1 MEPAGHCLPTQRP
14 PLDYQA
20 TGTPGE
26 ERRAV
31 VAVRSSES
39 GMMCEEASMPDRGGT
54 GVVDA
59 GSSWAGTEAAGP
71 TGEPVQFGKTATD
84 TKGKHR
90 LGLGA
95 ESDKEE

>member
-1 MEPAGHCLPTQRP
+1 
-14 PLDYQA
+14 
-20 TGTPGE
+20 
-26 ERRAV
+26 
-31 VAVRSSES
+31 
-39 GMMCEEASMPDRGGT
+39 MPDRGGT

-59 GSSWAGTEAAGP
+59 GRSWAGTEAAGP